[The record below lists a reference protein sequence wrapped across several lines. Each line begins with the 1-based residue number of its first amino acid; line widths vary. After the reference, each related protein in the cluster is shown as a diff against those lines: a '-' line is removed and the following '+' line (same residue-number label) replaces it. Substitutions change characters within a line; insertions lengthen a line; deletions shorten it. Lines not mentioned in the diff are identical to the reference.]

1 MPVLGSSSPWSSLN
15 SGSGNRTWPREGFN
29 GNRPLAL
36 ISSRTASRGPLGAML
51 CAHTNTA
58 HGVTIGM
65 TSDWPVEAG
74 FIPAQNWQ
82 SLPGPRRLREEAGTG
97 CLCRRLHMKE
107 RVGRR
112 VHSRLCSPHPCPG
125 QTAPLPPGVSFEIP
139 SLQPGLV
146 ATESGRLLML
156 GGGGETKQL

>member
-1 MPVLGSSSPWSSLN
+1 MAELNQLEAVGEKLAPAGASLVLWTLECPLEYMPSLKSHLSSS
-15 SGSGNRTWPREGFN
+15 EE
-29 GNRPLAL
+29 
-36 ISSRTASRGPLGAML
+36 AS
-51 CAHTNTA
+51 
-58 HGVTIGM
+58 
-65 TSDWPVEAG
+65 
-74 FIPAQNWQ
+74 FIPARNWQ

-112 VHSRLCSPHPCPG
+112 VHSRLCSPYPCPG
-125 QTAPLPPGVSFEIP
+125 QTAPLPPGVSFEVL

-156 GGGGETKQL
+156 GGGGEASCNPTQP